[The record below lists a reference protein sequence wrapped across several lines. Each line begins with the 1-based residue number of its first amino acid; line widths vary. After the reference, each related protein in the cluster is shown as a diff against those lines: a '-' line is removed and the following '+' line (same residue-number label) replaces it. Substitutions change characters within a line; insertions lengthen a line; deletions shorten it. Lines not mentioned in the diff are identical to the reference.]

1 MSTVMTNIEFV
12 KKLKDVAT
20 NYKTLYVM
28 GCFGAPMNA
37 TNKTR
42 YCNNHSYNK
51 QSARA
56 AMIKAATDNTFGFD
70 CVLTTKPRKM
80 LLILA

>member
-42 YCNNHSYNK
+42 
-51 QSARA
+51 
-56 AMIKAATDNTFGFD
+56 
-70 CVLTTKPRKM
+70 
-80 LLILA
+80 